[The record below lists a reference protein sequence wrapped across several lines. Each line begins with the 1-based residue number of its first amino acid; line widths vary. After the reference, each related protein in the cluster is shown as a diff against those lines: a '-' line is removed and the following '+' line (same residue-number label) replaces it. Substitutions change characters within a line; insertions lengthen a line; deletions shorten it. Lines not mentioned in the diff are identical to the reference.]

1 MSKQEISN
9 LEELRELD
17 KCLDTINE
25 ALVKRN
31 TLTITKD
38 DEIVL
43 KSINNKYNNIVGLI
57 NYLHRNQNE
66 LCKKN

>member
-9 LEELRELD
+9 LEELKELD

-31 TLTITKD
+31 TLAITKD
-38 DEIVL
+38 DEVVL
-43 KSINNKYNNIVGLI
+43 KSINNKYNSIVGLI
-57 NYLHRNQNE
+57 NYLYRNQNE